1 MEYTLQP
8 DITKEYILNR
18 IPEERLM
25 EHYLGIPVKKG
36 LFKSPLRVDRRSTC
50 AFYRSKK
57 GRLIFKD
64 FSGAFIGDVF
74 EVVMYIYSCGFTK
87 ALSIIAND
95 FGLIKRPDLKKNKAK
110 LEYTGLTFRETEEAV
125 IQVEIRP
132 FQKYELNWWASFG
145 ISEETLKKFKVF
157 SCKNVFL
164 NGNLF
169 HVEKQHQFVFGYFGG
184 ISANKLEYW
193 RIYFPGNKKY
203 KFISNWRSSKLQ
215 GAHMLPKDGGD
226 LLVITKSLKDVLLL
240 YELGIPAVAPIS
252 ENLFLTPSQLEK
264 CKKKFKHICVIYD
277 NDLPGIRNLIKIRNM
292 YKDLIITFIPRNT
305 GCKDLTDY
313 RKQYGH
319 KKTLELINK
328 AKEYYLN
335 EKG

>member
-36 LFKSPLRVDRRSTC
+36 LFKSPLRVDHRSTC
-50 AFYRSKK
+50 AFYRNKK

-64 FSGAFIGDVF
+64 FSGAFIGDIF
-74 EVVMYIYSCGFTK
+74 EVVMYIHSCGFSK

-95 FGLIKRPDLKKNKAK
+95 FGLIKRPDLKKNKPK
-110 LEYTGLTFRETEEAV
+110 LKYTGSTFKETNDAI
-125 IQVEIRP
+125 IQIEIRP

-145 ISEETLKKFKVF
+145 ISESTLEKFKVF

-169 HVEKQHQFVFGYFGG
+169 HIEKQHQFVFGYFGG
-184 ISANKLEYW
+184 ISINKLEYW
-193 RIYFPGNKKY
+193 RIYFPGKKY

-215 GAHMLPKDGGD
+215 GAHMLPKDGND
-226 LLVITKSLKDVLLL
+226 LLIITKSLKDVMVL
-240 YELGIPAVAPIS
+240 YEFGIPSIAPIS
-252 ENLFLTPSQLEK
+252 ENLFLTANQLEK
-264 CKKKFKHICVIYD
+264 CKKKFKNIVVWYD
-277 NDLPGIRNLIKIRNM
+277 TDLPGISNMRKIKKTNPELN
-292 YKDLIITFIPRNT
+292 YFFIPRKHRV
-305 GCKDLTDY
+305 KDISDF
-313 RKQYGH
+313 RKKYGH
-319 KKTLELINK
+319 KKTIELIDK
-328 AKEYYLN
+328 VKERYLN
-335 EKG
+335 EKS